1 MSCSGRMWFGVAVVG
16 CLMAPRPSQAQ
27 SAIVLPRPG
36 QVGVSVQ
43 GGYGMLLDS
52 GNVGPIFESGPTFA
66 VRVRYRMRYERG
78 LGLSF
83 ESQSYDPRIAP
94 IPYVIGIDSTVAP
107 TKLTVI
113 ASGVELYQMFNTRT
127 STVKML
133 MVGAG
138 LVQMRADLNT
148 GETQPTGKPYAGDG
162 AYVSVG
168 AGIERFF
175 LRSWAYD
182 LSARYLAVFRDGK
195 ANHDVQVALGAIFYA
210 GY

>member
-1 MSCSGRMWFGVAVVG
+1 MSRSGRMWFGAAVVAF
-16 CLMAPRPSQAQ
+16 LMAPRPSQAQ

-36 QVGVSVQ
+36 QVGVSLQ

-52 GNVGPIFESGPTFA
+52 GNVGGTFESGPTFA
-66 VRVRYRMRYERG
+66 VRLRYRMRYERG

-83 ESQSYDPRIAP
+83 ESQRYDPRVAP
-94 IPYVIGIDSTVAP
+94 GTYVIGDESTVAP
-107 TKLTVI
+107 SKLSLV

-138 LVQMRADLNT
+138 LAQMRADLNT
-148 GETQPTGKPYAGDG
+148 GETALAGEHSGDG

-168 AGIERFF
+168 AGVERFF
-175 LRSWAYD
+175 FRSWAFD